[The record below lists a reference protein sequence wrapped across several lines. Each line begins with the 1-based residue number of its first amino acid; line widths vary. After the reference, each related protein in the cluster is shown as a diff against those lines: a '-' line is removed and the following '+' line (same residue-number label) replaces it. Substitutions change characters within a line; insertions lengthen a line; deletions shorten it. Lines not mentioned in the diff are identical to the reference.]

1 MKELWNQ
8 TITLYIHDF
17 WIIFLIFLF
26 LYEFIRFLIEK
37 VMNNDRSS

>member
-8 TITLYIHDF
+8 TITLYIRDF

-37 VMNNDRSS
+37 VKNNVRSS